1 MENYG
6 TMNENDGKMLAND
19 GNMMNNDE
27 TSRHMMKHYGKNN
40 DDHKPIAIISHLTT
54 LWLKMM

>member
-1 MENYG
+1 MKMME
-6 TMNENDGKMLAND
+6 KMLAND
-19 GNMMNNDE
+19 GNMMNNDGNITTHDE
-27 TSRHMMKHYGKNN
+27 TLWKKSN